1 MRSRRGAVLQGR
13 EGRGHALHRQ
23 RPIQAGRIRHRTA
36 GGGHRRRTR
45 HAVAVEHANP
55 DAGMHR
61 SRHDPER
68 QLHQGRGTLRAESG
82 IRLLLSP
89 PRQRAA
95 VSEHR
100 NAGAAV
106 GAADSQRCAEAR
118 VRAGSAGVAG
128 VLSSLRYL
136 LADFIG
142 DDDDEPPFL
151 PDGLPD
157 AVAPVVSDAI
167 HMLIDYQGNAYATL
181 YVTRLRRFV
190 GRRDVNDAML
200 GEIARLMA
208 MRMSYQDPIQVAQ
221 LKLAELEAGGAP
233 SHDVRRFRFD
243 ELIGALPAVVA
254 EPVLDTFEWLGWEVR
269 RRVPIRFST
278 RSRWGIRR
286 LKIEAGLR
294 RWRLFSVRYAKERVW
309 VERWLHMIDRGLTKQ
324 PAAASAIVQTATM
337 VRGYGDAYR
346 QALADWHA
354 IIDGLVKPTFD
365 EDLPLADLAAAVAEA
380 RAAVTPDPRQA
391 ALKRTIAE
399 SRARALAEAR
409 PPVVEAN
416 SE

>member
-1 MRSRRGAVLQGR
+1 
-13 EGRGHALHRQ
+13 
-23 RPIQAGRIRHRTA
+23 
-36 GGGHRRRTR
+36 
-45 HAVAVEHANP
+45 
-55 DAGMHR
+55 
-61 SRHDPER
+61 
-68 QLHQGRGTLRAESG
+68 
-82 IRLLLSP
+82 
-89 PRQRAA
+89 
-95 VSEHR
+95 
-100 NAGAAV
+100 
-106 GAADSQRCAEAR
+106 
-118 VRAGSAGVAG
+118 
-128 VLSSLRYL
+128 L

-200 GEIARLMA
+200 GEIARLTA
-208 MRMSYQDPIQVAQ
+208 MRMSYQDPIRLAQ

-278 RSRWGIRR
+278 RSRFGIRR

-309 VERWLHMIDRGLTKQ
+309 VERWLHMIDRSLTKQ
-324 PAAASAIVQTATM
+324 PRAASAIVQTATM
-337 VRGYGDAYR
+337 VQGYGDAYR
-346 QALADWHA
+346 QGLADWHA
-354 IIDGLVKPTFD
+354 IIDGLAKPTFD
-365 EDLPLADLAAAVAEA
+365 GVLPLPDLAAAVAEA
-380 RAAVTPDPRQA
+380 RAAVRPDPRQA
-391 ALKRTIAE
+391 VLKRTIAE
-399 SRARALAEAR
+399 IRARALGAGTNA
-409 PPVVEAN
+409 AAG
-416 SE
+416 

>member
-1 MRSRRGAVLQGR
+1 
-13 EGRGHALHRQ
+13 
-23 RPIQAGRIRHRTA
+23 
-36 GGGHRRRTR
+36 
-45 HAVAVEHANP
+45 
-55 DAGMHR
+55 
-61 SRHDPER
+61 
-68 QLHQGRGTLRAESG
+68 
-82 IRLLLSP
+82 
-89 PRQRAA
+89 
-95 VSEHR
+95 
-100 NAGAAV
+100 
-106 GAADSQRCAEAR
+106 
-118 VRAGSAGVAG
+118 VAG

-167 HMLIDYQGNAYATL
+167 HMLIDYQGNAYAKL

-208 MRMSYQDPIQVAQ
+208 MRMSYQDPIRLAQ

-309 VERWLHMIDRGLTKQ
+309 VERWLHMIDRSLTKQ
-324 PAAASAIVQTATM
+324 PRTASAIVQTATM
-337 VRGYGDAYR
+337 VQGYGDAYR
-346 QALADWHA
+346 QGLADWHA
-354 IIDGLVKPTFD
+354 IIDGLAKPTFD
-365 EDLPLADLAAAVAEA
+365 GVLPLPDLAAAVAEA
-380 RAAVTPDPRQA
+380 RTAVTPDPRQA
-391 ALKRTIAE
+391 VLKRTIAE
-399 SRARALAEAR
+399 IRARALGAG
-409 PPVVEAN
+409 AN
-416 SE
+416 AAAG